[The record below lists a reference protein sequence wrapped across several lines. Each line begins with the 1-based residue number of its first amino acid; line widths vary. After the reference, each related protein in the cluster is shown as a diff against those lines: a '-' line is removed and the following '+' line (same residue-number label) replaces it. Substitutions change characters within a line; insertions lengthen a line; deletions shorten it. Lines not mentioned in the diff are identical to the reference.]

1 MLELPVSREMRLTGF
16 RAQKPSSMA
25 RWKMVVRSLVALSM
39 VPGGWSGLDAV
50 AVPILQVVASDGG
63 DGQGGVF
70 TEPSIEALERAAVVV
85 VGLLGEGLG
94 DALFLGLQPCLGVRR
109 PCLGVGDEAVAGGAL
124 LLIFLVVGR
133 VKSVRWIAACE
144 SAQTKPLSMFQE
156 YNGVPPVPPVVL
168 LLFRQ
173 LESAASVRFHSLRQ
187 ILAARATCPA
197 VATTGPTG
205 TDAPA
210 PRR

>member
-1 MLELPVSREMRLTGF
+1 M
-16 RAQKPSSMA
+16 
-25 RWKMVVRSLVALSM
+25 
-39 VPGGWSGLDAV
+39 PGSKT
-50 AVPILQVVASDGG
+50 PM
-63 DGQGGVF
+63 
-70 TEPSIEALERAAVVV
+70 
-85 VGLLGEGLG
+85 
-94 DALFLGLQPCLGVRR
+94 
-109 PCLGVGDEAVAGGAL
+109 CLGVGDEAVAGGVL

-144 SAQTKPLSMFQE
+144 SAQTKPLSLFQE

-173 LESAASVRFHSLRQ
+173 LESAASARFHSLRQ
-187 ILAARATCPA
+187 TLAARATCPA

-210 PRR
+210 PRRRPLEVNFHMIPRIPGEKNALVSVFAIAFFRRGDQSQTIDYCLRWDLNCVSVICSGARE